1 MTAAIV
7 IVVAVTVVVLVV
19 VAMKMEIR
27 LWRRNK
33 LHHCSRIAIAL
44 VALIII
50 ILILAVIV
58 VVAIC
63 TLIHM
68 LLRHHL
74 HPCLIPILSPLGC
87 YRAH

>member
-1 MTAAIV
+1 MLGAIV
-7 IVVAVTVVVLVV
+7 VVAVAVLVV
-19 VAMKMEIR
+19 IVKKKEAR

-50 ILILAVIV
+50 ILILVVIV

-74 HPCLIPILSPLGC
+74 HPCLIPYLSPLGC
-87 YRAH
+87 HRAH